1 MITQSNNTGDKKM
14 SLDEVT
20 NHDGTPNMLPIKVP
34 FSKPGSEGPLV
45 DGIRMDYN
53 NKTPN
58 IGYTVTLPTT
68 STPLYPSDEM
78 PRTLRETFSKGG
90 IFATPEL
97 SPEASELVEI
107 VSNEGITPRVREAF
121 HKLRKEGKITYKAL
135 LRAWQNYLNSQR

>member
-1 MITQSNNTGDKKM
+1 M

-20 NHDGTPNMLPIKVP
+20 NNNGVPYMPPTRVP
-34 FSKPGSEGPLV
+34 FFRRVSKEPLAEGTER
-45 DGIRMDYN
+45 IMDYN

-58 IGYTVTLPTT
+58 RGYTVTLPTT

-78 PRTLRETFSKGG
+78 PRTLRETLSKKR

-121 HKLRKEGKITYKAL
+121 NKLRKEGKITYKAL
-135 LRAWQNYLNSQR
+135 LGPWDNYLNSQR